1 MPERVL
7 VVGLGSIGRRHARL
21 IRQAGPG
28 VKIAALRRAGSSPDG
43 EELVDLVFH
52 SLEEAILQFRP
63 QAAVIA
69 NPATRHLETAL
80 TLAGAGVH
88 LLVEKPLAA
97 NAAGVAEL
105 IALGAAQQVVL
116 ATGYNLRFSASLQEF
131 RNQLCRA
138 GQMISVRAE
147 VGQYLPGW
155 RPDADYRQAVSAS
168 GALGGGALL
177 ELSHEFDYLQWI
189 FGDVTSVCASVDRQS
204 ALEID
209 VEDTAH
215 IVMGMKTQT
224 ADGAPLKIRL
234 DLDLYRHDTT
244 RTCVAIGSEGSLRWN
259 GIAGTVE
266 FFAPGAATWE
276 QMFEHKTQRDETY
289 QLQWEHFRACI
300 RTGSMPAADGNAGLK
315 VLKLIDAAR
324 KSSEFSCTVPVG

>member
-7 VVGLGSIGRRHARL
+7 IVGLGSIGRRHARL
-21 IRQAGPG
+21 IRQAAPG
-28 VKIAALRRAGSSPDG
+28 VRIAALRRTGSKPDG
-43 EELVDLVFH
+43 QEWVDQVFH
-52 SLEEAILQFRP
+52 TLEEAILQFRP

-69 NPATRHLETAL
+69 SPAPLHLESAL
-80 TLAGAGVH
+80 GLARAGIH

-97 NAAGVAEL
+97 SAAGVAEL
-105 IALGAAQQVVL
+105 IALCATQQVVL
-116 ATGYNLRFSASLQEF
+116 ATGYNLRFSTSLQEF
-131 RNQLCRA
+131 RSQLGRA
-138 GQMISVRAE
+138 GDLISVRAE
-147 VGQYLPGW
+147 VGQFLPGW

-168 GALGGGALL
+168 SALGGGALL

-189 FGDVTSVCASVDRQS
+189 FGDASSVCASVDRQS

-215 IVMGMKTQT
+215 IVMCMKAQT
-224 ADGAPLKIRL
+224 AVGASLKIRL

-244 RTCVAIGSEGSLRWN
+244 RTCVAIGSAGSLRWN

-266 FFAPGAATWE
+266 FFAPGAAGWE
-276 QMFEHKTQRDETY
+276 QTFAHKPQRDETY

-300 RTGSMPAADGNAGLK
+300 RTGSLPAVDGNAGLK
-315 VLKLIDAAR
+315 VLTLIDAAR
-324 KSSEFSCTVPVG
+324 KSAELSCTVPVG